1 MSDPYS
7 DPARQLSRLIAAMR
21 RQWQEEL
28 GEPEAPATEAA
39 MHRAHKLLTAIDNG
53 HLATTLADSTV
64 ARFIGSEWIEN
75 NPWAKPHVARIAG
88 LLESRPDIH

>member
-28 GEPEAPATEAA
+28 GGAEAPATEAA
-39 MHRAHKLLTAIDNG
+39 MHRAHTVLTAIDKG
-53 HLATTLADSTV
+53 TLTATLAGGTV
-64 ARFIGSEWIEN
+64 EAYIGHDWIEN
-75 NPWAKPHVARIAG
+75 NPWARPHILRITT
-88 LLESRPDIH
+88 LLGQFPDH